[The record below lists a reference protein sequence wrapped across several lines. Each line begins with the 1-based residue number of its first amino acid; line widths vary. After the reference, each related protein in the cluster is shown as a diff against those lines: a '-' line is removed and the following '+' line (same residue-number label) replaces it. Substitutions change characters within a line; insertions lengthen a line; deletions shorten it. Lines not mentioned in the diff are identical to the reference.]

1 MLKFGIFKPEQ
12 LTRRV
17 LDSVMGRRKFI
28 AIDLYSSVRAD
39 DPNSRYL
46 EERMLERFAVAN
58 STFKYTT
65 ARRFDEFD
73 RKVVDVIG
81 RCFSPT
87 AQQQPLR
94 VHDVGV
100 SDGRTSVAFYEA
112 LTTLYEGNI
121 DFTASDMTS
130 FVWAVSRPGSR
141 NRIVLDDRGQLLQ
154 IIAPPFVF
162 STIRPESALLYPL
175 NTAIR
180 QLLTLF
186 YARPLQ
192 RTFQKGRE
200 LSRKRIPLICRDCIA
215 FIEQG
220 SFSFI
225 DHDLL
230 APPVGRFHIIRVMNL
245 LNISYFTDEQ
255 LSRALENI
263 FTSLE
268 DGGLFITGSNFESG
282 TEVNGAVYRKEKGNV
297 EKLLESGS
305 GFVAEH
311 HLRLR

>member
-1 MLKFGIFKPEQ
+1 MLKVGIFKPAQ
-12 LTRRV
+12 LTPRGV
-17 LDSVMGRRKFI
+17 DSVMGRRKFI
-28 AIDLYSSVRAD
+28 AVDLYSSVRAD
-39 DPNSRYL
+39 DPNCRYL
-46 EERMLERFAVAN
+46 EERTLERFAVAN
-58 STFKYTT
+58 GTFKYTT

-73 RKVVDVIG
+73 RKVLNVIE
-81 RCFSPT
+81 RRFLPT

-100 SDGRTSVAFYEA
+100 SDGRTSLAFYEA
-112 LTTLYEGNI
+112 LTRLYEGHI

-141 NRIVLDDRGQLLQ
+141 NRIILDDRGQLLQ

-162 STIRPESALLYPL
+162 STVRPESTLLYPL
-175 NTAIR
+175 NAVIR
-180 QLLTLF
+180 HLLTVL

-192 RTFQKGRE
+192 HALKNDAA
-200 LSRKRIPLICRDCIA
+200 LSRRKIPLICRECMA
-215 FIEQG
+215 FMERG
-220 SFSFI
+220 GFSFI

-230 APPVGRFHIIRVMNL
+230 APQEGRFHIVRVMNL
-245 LNISYFTDEQ
+245 LNVSYFTNEE

-263 FTSLE
+263 FASLE

-282 TEVNGAVYRKEKGNV
+282 TEVNGAVYRKEKGKAH
-297 EKLLESGS
+297 KLLESGS

-311 HLRLR
+311 HLRLH